1 MNIAQQYGVRDQLST
16 EFGPVREAGRGAL
29 KEALL
34 VSAIL
39 LLVSRF
45 ALWLVTYLVGHYF
58 PGQAPVGALGAL
70 SDAACQWDCGWYVS
84 IIQGG
89 YSSVPIASQP
99 GATNYA
105 FFPLYPLMVKA
116 LAYLTGLSP
125 IMAGLVISNAAFFLG
140 LTYIYRL
147 VIAQSGSR
155 QLAQLTVTIICVLPG
170 TFVFSAVYTESTFLL
185 CLAASMFYWQ
195 RGEYCRAGLAAAA
208 LSAVRSNGVLLI
220 VYFVAWIWRRYG
232 LSTLLRPWQRAE
244 AFIPIVLAPLGLF
257 LFWAYCYFSTGDA
270 FAQATTAEAGWN
282 WRWGVPFYNLW
293 QHFSLGG
300 EARFWAVGGFLAFL
314 CSLLLVWQKRYE
326 EFLFCA
332 AVFLLIFGSQIPQSL
347 LRYSIPLFPIWVGL
361 ADAIRRREVLT
372 YSTLSLLATLSGCLM
387 VAWVLSLNITV

>member
-1 MNIAQQYGVRDQLST
+1 MNTAQQYGVRDQLST
-16 EFGPVREAGRGAL
+16 EFGPAREAGSGAL

-39 LLVSRF
+39 LVVSRF

-58 PGQAPVGALGAL
+58 PGQAPVGVLGTL

-116 LAYLTGLSP
+116 LTYVTGLSP

-155 QLAQLTVTIICVLPG
+155 QLAQLTVTTICILPG

-195 RGEYCRAGLAAAA
+195 RGSTAGQ
-208 LSAVRSNGVLLI
+208 VLPPPR
-220 VYFVAWIWRRYG
+220 FPRYVQMA
-232 LSTLLRPWQRAE
+232 S
-244 AFIPIVLAPLGLF
+244 
-257 LFWAYCYFSTGDA
+257 C
-270 FAQATTAEAGWN
+270 
-282 WRWGVPFYNLW
+282 
-293 QHFSLGG
+293 
-300 EARFWAVGGFLAFL
+300 
-314 CSLLLVWQKRYE
+314 
-326 EFLFCA
+326 
-332 AVFLLIFGSQIPQSL
+332 
-347 LRYSIPLFPIWVGL
+347 
-361 ADAIRRREVLT
+361 
-372 YSTLSLLATLSGCLM
+372 
-387 VAWVLSLNITV
+387 